1 MIGYRNN
8 RLLTSILMITVIIV
22 CSIPLQADVIPLEGL
37 KKVEE
42 QLYGNLS
49 DAAILQKVDTLELAI
64 FGHKT
69 KGSIADRAHELIDY
83 VFSKNQQ
90 KSLILLVP
98 YMEKS
103 LYNKINDGGLV
114 KRIEKIELSIF
125 GETQKGAIVTRVEK
139 LANLLVPLDNTFIKE
154 VLVPQGKEIH
164 IKTEDEINT
173 AKLKVG
179 QLVGFSVVND
189 IRVDGY
195 LVIPAGTTGSL
206 EVTEFKKAGNFGK
219 DASIKIKLNDI
230 KTLDGSSLSLNL
242 KLDDQENHSKEIAL
256 GVSFLGTVIIS
267 NPIGLVA
274 GYFLK
279 GKDVVIPAGTV
290 MRAQVF
296 DSKELSGINIQ

>member
-1 MIGYRNN
+1 
-8 RLLTSILMITVIIV
+8 MITVIIV
-22 CSIPLQADVIPLEGL
+22 CSIPSQADIIPIEGL
-37 KKVEE
+37 KRVEE
-42 QLYGNLS
+42 RLYGNVS
-49 DAAILQKVDTLELAI
+49 DAAILQKMDTLELAV

-69 KGSIADRAHELIDY
+69 KGSIADRVQELIDY

-114 KRIEKIELSIF
+114 KRIEQIELSIF
-125 GETQKGAIVTRVEK
+125 GEIQKGALVTRVDK
-139 LANLLVPLDNTFIKE
+139 LAGLLVPVDNTFTKE
-154 VLVPQGKEIH
+154 VLLPQGKEIH
-164 IKTEDEINT
+164 IKTEGEINT

-179 QLVGFSVVND
+179 QLVGFSIAND
-189 IRVDGY
+189 ITVDGY

-206 EVTEFKKAGNFGK
+206 QVTEIKKAGNFGK
-219 DASIKIKLNDI
+219 DASIKIRINDI
-230 KTLDGSSLSLNL
+230 NTLDGSSLSLNL
-242 KLDDQENHSKEIAL
+242 KLADQENYSKEIAL

-279 GKDVVIPAGTV
+279 GKDLVIPAGTV
-290 MRAQVF
+290 MRAQVL